1 MNLKQIKG
9 VISEQLVITDL
20 LKKGFFVFTPL
31 HRQCPVDIIAVSPN
45 GKLHLFDVKTQSIR
59 KSGIHKGHF
68 IRRFLSP
75 LQKKLKVN
83 LVYVTEEEIIY
94 GSLKSAIL

>member
-9 VISEQLVITDL
+9 VVSEQSVITDL

-31 HRQCPVDIIAVSPN
+31 HRQCPVDIVAISKD
-45 GKLHLFDVKTQSIR
+45 GKLYLFDVKTQSVR
-59 KSGIHKGHF
+59 KSGTQKGEY
-68 IRRFLSP
+68 IRRVLSP

-83 LVYVTEEEIIY
+83 LVYVKGEQIIY
-94 GSLKSAIL
+94 GDFKSATL